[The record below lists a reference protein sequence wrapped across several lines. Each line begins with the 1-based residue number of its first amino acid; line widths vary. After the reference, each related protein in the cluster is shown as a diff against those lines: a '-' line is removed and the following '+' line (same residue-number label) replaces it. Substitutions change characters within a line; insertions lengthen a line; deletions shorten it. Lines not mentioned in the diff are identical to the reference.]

1 LLSERF
7 QIKAHMEDRPIDSY
21 ELVAAGPKLKAADPS
36 VRTVCKEG
44 PGADGK
50 DPRIQNPTLN
60 RLITCRNMTMAE
72 LCDELQRI
80 ANSYIFNPIADS
92 TGLTGA
98 YDFTLSFT
106 GASQLQR
113 NAATAAGEASDPNG
127 ALSLFD
133 AVNRQ
138 LGLKLVKQR
147 RPLPAL
153 VIEHVEQKP
162 TEN

>member
-1 LLSERF
+1 
-7 QIKAHMEDRPIDSY
+7 M
-21 ELVAAGPKLKAADPS
+21 
-36 VRTVCKEG
+36 
-44 PGADGK
+44 
-50 DPRIQNPTLN
+50 
-60 RLITCRNMTMAE
+60 
-72 LCDELQRI
+72 
-80 ANSYIFNPIADS
+80 
-92 TGLTGA
+92 
-98 YDFTLSFT
+98 
-106 GASQLQR
+106 ASQLQR